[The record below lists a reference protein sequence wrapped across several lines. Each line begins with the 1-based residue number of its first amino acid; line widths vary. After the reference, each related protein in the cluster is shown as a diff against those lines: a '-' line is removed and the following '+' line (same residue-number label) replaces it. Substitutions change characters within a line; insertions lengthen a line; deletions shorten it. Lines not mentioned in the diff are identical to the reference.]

1 VKAFVN
7 AVVPLTD
14 AATAYAGK
22 VQEKRGYGKVVVAIG
37 PNQ

>member
-1 VKAFVN
+1 
-7 AVVPLTD
+7 VVPLTG

-22 VQEKRGYGKVVVAIG
+22 VHQKRGYGKVVVVIG